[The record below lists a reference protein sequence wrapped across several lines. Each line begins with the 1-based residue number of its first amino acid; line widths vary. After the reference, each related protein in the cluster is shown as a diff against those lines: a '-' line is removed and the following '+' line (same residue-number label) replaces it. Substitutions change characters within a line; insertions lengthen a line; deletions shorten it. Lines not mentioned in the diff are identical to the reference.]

1 MESMSISNLKKS
13 SEYGSTLTGIAK
25 VFSAVMEEEINPK
38 QALLI
43 INVILAAIVTVFA
56 IGMPLW
62 FTGLSLLWLWLGLHL
77 CKKAGLGEER
87 E

>member
-1 MESMSISNLKKS
+1 MESMSISNLNKKT
-13 SEYGSTLTGIAK
+13 EYGKTLASIAK
-25 VFSAVMEEEINPK
+25 VFSDVLEEEINPK
-38 QALLI
+38 QSLYILNA
-43 INVILAAIVTVFA
+43 ILAAIVTVFA